1 MAKTTV
7 LIVCI
12 ETEDLNATWRVLE
25 EAVDASILNF
35 YTLTKDGNPHSRLPG
50 HRPDLSQLAEDVAEA
65 QGFGSFTNDEME
77 S

>member
-25 EAVDASILNF
+25 EAVDASTLDF
-35 YTLTKDGNPHSRLPG
+35 FTLTKNGVPHKLPS
-50 HRPDLSQLAEDVAEA
+50 HRPDLSQLAEDVSEA
-65 QGFGSFTNDEME
+65 QGIGSFNNEME
-77 S
+77 F

>member
-25 EAVDASILNF
+25 EAVDASTLDF
-35 YTLTKDGNPHSRLPG
+35 YTLTKDGKPHRLPG

-77 S
+77 F

>member
-1 MAKTTV
+1 MTKTTV

-35 YTLTKDGNPHSRLPG
+35 YTLTKDGRPHRLPR
-50 HRPDLSQLAEDVAEA
+50 HRPDLSQLAGDVAEA

-77 S
+77 F